1 MSVLNPHLKV
11 NVFELHDPIGLAGR
25 EPLIEA
31 CILTREVEKGGNL
44 VNEARINNGLHKLD
58 LLFVD
63 MILASSD
70 EKEKNFSNKLSS
82 TNIREYLSKQKDII
96 PK

>member
-11 NVFELHDPIGLAGR
+11 NVFELDDPIGLAGR

-44 VNEARINNGLHKLD
+44 VNEARMNNGLKKLD

-70 EKEKNFSNKLSS
+70 EQEKNFSNKLSS